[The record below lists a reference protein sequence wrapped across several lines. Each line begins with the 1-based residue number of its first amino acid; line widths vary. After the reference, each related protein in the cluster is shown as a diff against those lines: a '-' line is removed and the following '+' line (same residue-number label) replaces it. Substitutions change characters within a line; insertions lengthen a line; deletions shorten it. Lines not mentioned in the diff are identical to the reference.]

1 MNYLIESLP
10 ETFNYENTNVIK
22 CLYEIKKEDV
32 NKDVKIYEN
41 ISNIEGCIKSVSIY
55 KEYIKKETIKNG
67 IYRFKKKGKYLI
79 YYMPSL
85 INNKI
90 ESINNLF
97 NGCMN
102 LEEIN
107 FPKIFNTN
115 NVTNMSNFFMDVIL

>member
-41 ISNIEGCIKSVSIY
+41 IHNIEGCIKSVSIY

-79 YYMPSL
+79 CYTLNNSLKSLDDMPYR
-85 INNKI
+85 
-90 ESINNLF
+90 
-97 NGCMN
+97 CAH
-102 LEEIN
+102 
-107 FPKIFNTN
+107 
-115 NVTNMSNFFMDVIL
+115 